1 MLDQPKQTLGS
12 IFEKTKMIPSNL
24 QAYQTKLQLFK
35 RIKQNLAENNKF
47 IYKVLHSMKKI
58 NKHAN
63 ISHNQSNKSTEM
75 IKSITRNKQRN
86 NRGDGISRQEC

>member
-1 MLDQPKQTLGS
+1 
-12 IFEKTKMIPSNL
+12 
-24 QAYQTKLQLFK
+24 
-35 RIKQNLAENNKF
+35 
-47 IYKVLHSMKKI
+47 MKKI